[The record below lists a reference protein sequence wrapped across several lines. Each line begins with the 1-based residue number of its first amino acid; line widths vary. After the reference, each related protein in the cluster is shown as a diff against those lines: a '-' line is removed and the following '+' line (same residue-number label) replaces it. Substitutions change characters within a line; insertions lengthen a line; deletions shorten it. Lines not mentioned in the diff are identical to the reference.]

1 MRYRARGNSRPSNLK
16 IPEKAPSNLPSS
28 APSSASPRLSAAVR
42 RLDARQNW
50 ERRDR
55 SQGWRVDLD
64 PVRDLA
70 RRLGGPHLGRV
81 TVHVT
86 GTKGKGSV
94 AALTAAGLQAAGL
107 AVGVTTSPHVER
119 LNERVL
125 VPGPG
130 GGAPTPIADDDFAL
144 ALERVL
150 DAHDAALSEG
160 GESAER
166 TSWFDLVSL
175 AAFTAFRAAGLD
187 AQVVEVGL
195 GGRLDSTNIVAPD
208 VCVLTNVDLEHTAIL
223 GATRA
228 AIAGE
233 KAGILKP
240 GAAVV
245 SGMPAGDEAGDVV
258 LARARELGA
267 FVRLAAPRPA
277 DSIFER
283 NLRLARAALDL
294 LGARGIVGK
303 GGVAVSGGLLTEA
316 LARAAALPGRME
328 QRSVRGVPVLFDGAH
343 VPSSLALVVTEALAD
358 PRLRGTPVT
367 VVAVHHEKDTAR
379 LLAPLVRLGGRV
391 LCTTLPTGVHQSA
404 EEVAAVARAVGLQ
417 ADSVPDPVAALE
429 AALVS
434 LRGPGWVLVTGSLY
448 LVGAL
453 RSRTSASPDP

>member
-1 MRYRARGNSRPSNLK
+1 M
-16 IPEKAPSNLPSS
+16 
-28 APSSASPRLSAAVR
+28 
-42 RLDARQNW
+42 
-50 ERRDR
+50 
-55 SQGWRVDLD
+55 
-64 PVRDLA
+64 RDLA
-70 RRLGGPHLGRV
+70 RRLGAPHLGRV

-94 AALTAAGLQAAGL
+94 SALTAAGLASAGL
-107 AVGVTTSPHVER
+107 AVGVYTSPHVER

-125 VPGPG
+125 VPGL
-130 GGAPTPIADDDFAL
+130 GGARTSIADDAFAS
-144 ALERVL
+144 ALERAL

-160 GESAER
+160 AEAAER

-223 GATRA
+223 GASRA

-233 KAGILKP
+233 KAGILKQ
-240 GAAVV
+240 GVSVV

-267 FVRLAAPRPA
+267 FVRIEAPRPGDTLFA
-277 DSIFER
+277 R

-294 LGARGIVGK
+294 LGARGIAGADGARVH
-303 GGVAVSGGLLTEA
+303 GGLLTEA

-328 QRSVRGVPVLFDGAH
+328 LRSARGLPVLFDGAH
-343 VPSSLALVVTEALAD
+343 VPSSLALVVAEALAD

-367 VVAVHHEKDTAR
+367 VVAVHREKDAAR
-379 LLAPLVRLGGRV
+379 LLAPLAQLGGRV
-391 LCTTLPTGVHQSA
+391 VCTTLPTGVHSSA
-404 EEVAAVARAVGLQ
+404 EDVAEAARAVGLQ
-417 ADSVPDPVAALE
+417 AEAVPDPVAALE
-429 AALVS
+429 AALGS
-434 LRGPGWVLVTGSLY
+434 QRGPGWVLVTGSLY
-448 LVGAL
+448 LVGVL
-453 RSRTSASPDP
+453 RARTTVGLDP